1 MKLALRPAHFF
12 SPALCSRA
20 PSPAQGLPWVS
31 HRLRSGAWRSGPGP
45 QAQLPVPSP
54 GAQARSRRHWACSE
68 LAAGAGLLRRRSH
81 SAAGGRARGCSWS
94 SGAWSWSCR
103 EFPLHPS
110 LFPRGS
116 RSRRG
121 SRERRPASTLASR
134 ALSGARSSARG
145 SPRGGASPLGRV
157 PHAGSARARAKLHEN
172 SLRALFS
179 CSTMSAKS
187 AISKEIFAP
196 LDERMLGAVQVK
208 RRTKKKI
215 PFLATGGQGEYLTY
229 ICLSVT
235 NKKPTQA
242 SITKVKQFE
251 GSTSF
256 VRRSQWMLEQ
266 LRQVNGIDPNR
277 DSAEFDLLFENAFD
291 QWVASTASEKC
302 TFFQILHHTCQ
313 RYLTDRKPEFIN
325 CQSKIMGGN
334 SILHSAADSV
344 TSAVQKAS
352 QALNERGERLG
363 RAEEKTE
370 DMKNSAQQFAETA
383 HKLAMKHKC

>member
-1 MKLALRPAHFF
+1 M
-12 SPALCSRA
+12 
-20 PSPAQGLPWVS
+20 
-31 HRLRSGAWRSGPGP
+31 
-45 QAQLPVPSP
+45 
-54 GAQARSRRHWACSE
+54 
-68 LAAGAGLLRRRSH
+68 
-81 SAAGGRARGCSWS
+81 
-94 SGAWSWSCR
+94 
-103 EFPLHPS
+103 
-110 LFPRGS
+110 
-116 RSRRG
+116 
-121 SRERRPASTLASR
+121 
-134 ALSGARSSARG
+134 
-145 SPRGGASPLGRV
+145 
-157 PHAGSARARAKLHEN
+157 N
-172 SLRALFS
+172 
-179 CSTMSAKS
+179 AKS

-196 LDERMLGAVQVK
+196 HDERMLGAVQVK

-235 NKKPTQA
+235 CFSVCSVTNKKPAQA

-256 VRRSQWMLEQ
+256 VRRTQWMLEQ

-277 DSAEFDLLFENAFD
+277 DSPEFDLLFENAFD
-291 QWVASTASEKC
+291 QWVANTASEKC

-313 RYLTDRKPEFIN
+313 RYLTDKKPEFIN

-370 DMKNSAQQFAETA
+370 ELKNSAQQFAETA
-383 HKLAMKHKC
+383 HKVRFR

>member
-1 MKLALRPAHFF
+1 MKTVSKLNILLVFSEVMVLWRIRKNTLCAL
-12 SPALCSRA
+12 LC
-20 PSPAQGLPWVS
+20 
-31 HRLRSGAWRSGPGP
+31 
-45 QAQLPVPSP
+45 
-54 GAQARSRRHWACSE
+54 
-68 LAAGAGLLRRRSH
+68 
-81 SAAGGRARGCSWS
+81 
-94 SGAWSWSCR
+94 
-103 EFPLHPS
+103 
-110 LFPRGS
+110 
-116 RSRRG
+116 
-121 SRERRPASTLASR
+121 
-134 ALSGARSSARG
+134 
-145 SPRGGASPLGRV
+145 
-157 PHAGSARARAKLHEN
+157 
-172 SLRALFS
+172 

>member
-1 MKLALRPAHFF
+1 MDRWMD
-12 SPALCSRA
+12 
-20 PSPAQGLPWVS
+20 GW
-31 HRLRSGAWRSGPGP
+31 
-45 QAQLPVPSP
+45 
-54 GAQARSRRHWACSE
+54 
-68 LAAGAGLLRRRSH
+68 
-81 SAAGGRARGCSWS
+81 
-94 SGAWSWSCR
+94 
-103 EFPLHPS
+103 
-110 LFPRGS
+110 
-116 RSRRG
+116 
-121 SRERRPASTLASR
+121 T
-134 ALSGARSSARG
+134 
-145 SPRGGASPLGRV
+145 
-157 PHAGSARARAKLHEN
+157 
-172 SLRALFS
+172 
-179 CSTMSAKS
+179 
-187 AISKEIFAP
+187 
-196 LDERMLGAVQVK
+196 D
-208 RRTKKKI
+208 
-215 PFLATGGQGEYLTY
+215 GQMDRQ
-229 ICLSVT
+229 IIT

>member
-1 MKLALRPAHFF
+1 MLER
-12 SPALCSRA
+12 
-20 PSPAQGLPWVS
+20 V
-31 HRLRSGAWRSGPGP
+31 
-45 QAQLPVPSP
+45 
-54 GAQARSRRHWACSE
+54 
-68 LAAGAGLLRRRSH
+68 
-81 SAAGGRARGCSWS
+81 GG
-94 SGAWSWSCR
+94 
-103 EFPLHPS
+103 E
-110 LFPRGS
+110 
-116 RSRRG
+116 
-121 SRERRPASTLASR
+121 RER
-134 ALSGARSSARG
+134 
-145 SPRGGASPLGRV
+145 
-157 PHAGSARARAKLHEN
+157 ARARTQLLCAREN
-172 SLRALFS
+172 SLRALVI

-277 DSAEFDLLFENAFD
+277 DSAEFDLLFENTFD

-370 DMKNSAQQFAETA
+370 DLKNSAQQFAETA